1 MLLDSV
7 LNSLWEVTAFHLKKY
22 TEKQMREAD
31 EQERHRSE
39 SFEHG

>member
-1 MLLDSV
+1 MLLGSV

-31 EQERHRSE
+31 KEERQRNE
-39 SFEHG
+39 SFERG